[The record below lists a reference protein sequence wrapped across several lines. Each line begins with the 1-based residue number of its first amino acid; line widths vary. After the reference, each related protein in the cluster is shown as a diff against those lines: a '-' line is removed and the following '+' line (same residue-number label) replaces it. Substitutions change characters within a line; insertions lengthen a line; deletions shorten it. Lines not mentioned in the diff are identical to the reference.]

1 MKRLKPKPSP
11 FLSRAMTRAVVVLCL
26 LSLILSTTRPAAA
39 GCGGGGWFDFA
50 TTIVNPMSA
59 FDMSTE
65 VGCAAD
71 GAKEAIIEAG
81 NQGERVVMAAGNQA
95 MQVVRLAGYQAESFA
110 ETLGDEAVDV
120 IMTGSNEAQHV
131 ITTAG
136 DTANNVIHTAG
147 AEAQA
152 VFDSMAAE
160 AEQLVLI
167 AGGQAQQFAHVA
179 GSEARATAAEIG
191 AQSREVVMLISD
203 KSMQAVSLAGEEA
216 RAVVRVAGEE
226 ARLTLEQFHR
236 QNEELLR
243 QINESYRGNLDFTI
257 DSLDEAS
264 RAPLVNAYDALLK
277 VNRLL
282 AHDLLL
288 IESSTIEVIA
298 AAGDELAL
306 ATTQLE
312 AGTKDVILV
321 AGQTAIYVVDRVTN
335 NVITVTAIILTALG
349 LLLLIYLFF
358 VHRLPQGVAARFV
371 SGFMIVYPL
380 GFGSLIL
387 SPSARVYAMRSA
399 QVGLRSELQRATG
412 PQVIK
417 AQVILGD
424 TGNAQPRIEISG
436 RNLLAADNPPLVTL
450 SGRTMTVGGRSDG
463 LLTVNLSAGDVTL
476 LHAQTAPLT
485 IDYGRPD
492 LQFTIDLRLA
502 DPFDAIRHF
511 TDESI
516 PATLRAVPDGEVPV
530 HAGDDPTTYERL
542 GTLQPGIDYA
552 VIGRNPEHSWWAI
565 RWPADGGERE
575 GWVPAH
581 LVILSGDLF
590 NALPATPAAPTVTP
604 TPTATAATTAT
615 PTATATPAATPT
627 LPPSPTPCVWTL
639 TATVNAFVRNG
650 PGQVY
655 LQIGALRTGD
665 TVATTGRSHDG
676 AWWVITYGDRP
687 GWVADSVV
695 NVNTCAGD
703 PPPAVDAPPTP
714 VPSPT
719 PIITYRSCAEIRAA
733 RPDAGDD
740 FYLLYFQGDVNKP
753 FNVYCRG
760 MASAPAE
767 YLPLAHYGVG
777 GRSNYN
783 LFKVGGATEGQDQYE
798 YFAGIRLD
806 PFTLEVDA
814 ADFSYAEKVGYH
826 SFRPGYEG
834 NRVRRSNF
842 GEARSC
848 VARDDRSGR
857 ANVDLRGTPFALDAT
872 TVAKLGGWESA
883 GFAWFSPDRRVA
895 ELEGGGF
902 CGAMALRPI
911 RLVYV
916 GR

>member
-1 MKRLKPKPSP
+1 MKRLNRKLNP
-11 FLSRAMTRAVVVLCL
+11 FLSQSMARVVIVLCL
-26 LSLILSTTRPAAA
+26 LCLILSTTARPAAA
-39 GCGGGGWFDFA
+39 GCGGGALGFV
-50 TTIVNPMSA
+50 TTMVNPFSA
-59 FDMSTE
+59 LDASDE

-81 NQGERVVMAAGNQA
+81 NQGERVVLAAGNQA
-95 MQVVRLAGYQAESFA
+95 MNIVRMAGYQAESFA

-120 IMTGSNEAQHV
+120 IMTGSNEAQYV
-131 ITTAG
+131 ITSAG

-147 AEAQA
+147 VEGQA
-152 VFDSMAAE
+152 LIAGLGAE
-160 AEQLVLI
+160 AEQVVLV
-167 AGGQAQQFAHVA
+167 AGGQAQLFAHVA

-191 AQSREVVMLISD
+191 AQSREVVMLISE

-236 QNEELLR
+236 QNEELVR
-243 QINESYRGNLDFTI
+243 QINESYQGSLDLTI

-264 RAPLVNAYDALLK
+264 RAPLLNAYDWLIK

-282 AHDLLL
+282 AHDVML
-288 IESSTIEVIA
+288 IESSTIDVIA
-298 AAGDELAL
+298 EAGNELGN
-306 ATTQLE
+306 ATTQIE
-312 AGTKDVILV
+312 ASTKDVILV

-335 NVITVTAIILTALG
+335 NVITITAIILTALG

-371 SGFMIVYPL
+371 YGFMILYLL

-399 QVGLRSELQRATG
+399 QVGLRTELQRATG

-417 AQVILGD
+417 AQIILGD
-424 TGNAQPRIEISG
+424 AGNAQPRIEIVG
-436 RNLLAADNPPLVTL
+436 RNLLAAENAPQVTL
-450 SGRTMTVGGRSDG
+450 NGRTLTAGARSDE
-463 LLTVNLSAGDVTL
+463 LLTVNLSQGDVTL

-485 IDYGRPD
+485 IDYGRAD
-492 LQFTIDLRLA
+492 LRFTIDLHLVN
-502 DPFDAIRHF
+502 PFDAIRHF
-511 TDESI
+511 SDESI
-516 PATLRAVPDGEVPV
+516 PAVLRAIADGEVPV
-530 HAGDDPTTYERL
+530 YAGDDETAYERL
-542 GTLQPGIDYA
+542 GALQRGVDYA
-552 VIGRNPEHSWWAI
+552 VIGRNPERTWWAI
-565 RWPADGGERE
+565 RWLVAGGERE

-590 NALPATPAAPTVTP
+590 DAPPRPPAAPTITP
-604 TPTATAATTAT
+604 TPTATAAVTATAAATAT
-615 PTATATPAATPT
+615 PTATPT

-639 TATVNAFVRNG
+639 TATVNAFVRGG
-650 PGQVY
+650 PGTVY
-655 LQIGALRTGD
+655 LPIGSLRAGD
-665 TVATTGRSHDG
+665 TVAITGRSHDG
-676 AWWVITYGDRP
+676 AWWVIDYNGRP

-695 NVNTCAGD
+695 SVNTCAGEQ
-703 PPPAVDAPPTP
+703 PPPVEAPPTP

-740 FYLLYFQGDVNKP
+740 FYMLYFQGDINKP

-760 MASAPAE
+760 MATAPAE
-767 YLPLAHYGVG
+767 YLPLVNYGVG
-777 GRSNYN
+777 GRSNYT
-783 LFKVGGATEGQDQYE
+783 LFKVGGATQGEDQYD

-806 PFTLEVDA
+806 PVTLNVDVE
-814 ADFSYAEKVGYH
+814 DRTYAETVGFH

-857 ANVDLRGTPFALDAT
+857 ANVDLRGTPFALDVAT
-872 TVAKLGGWESA
+872 VPKLGGWESA
-883 GFAWFSPDRRVA
+883 GSAWFSSDRRVA

-902 CGAMALRPI
+902 CGAMALRPM